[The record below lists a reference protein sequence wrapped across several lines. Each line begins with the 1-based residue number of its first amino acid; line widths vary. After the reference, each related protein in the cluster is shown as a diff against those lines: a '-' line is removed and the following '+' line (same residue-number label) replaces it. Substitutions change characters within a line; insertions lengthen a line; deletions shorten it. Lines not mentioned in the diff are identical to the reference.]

1 MKMFQCRTFIFGVLI
16 LSSTSLPASQAEQYS
31 ATLTIEV
38 LKPIGDMKDLNTDA
52 QVTRI
57 ISETEKTVTIEARVR
72 PFANQLGDL
81 KPNLNW
87 RKDNSSDTELQ
98 KYLRPGL
105 TTNWDEAM
113 RTELLDALKADGIVP
128 DQLDDVL
135 LVQKV
140 SSWILTRFKY
150 VNHFVSFYVNF
161 ENNKAT
167 IDPLLRSAFD
177 AEKNRNGF
185 QSDQEAIDKGIFGKT
200 MFESRI
206 MGNCT
211 MTATLQATIFKA
223 LGIPTRLVGN
233 VLAFDASDP
242 AQVQQFEKEIHHNVL
257 RGGALEKAQDVKGQ
271 WVNHTFNE
279 VYIGR
284 KWVRLNYNNL
294 GQSPFWNQMGL
305 MVQVFRMADW
315 GESRLTSWAKQSMG
329 IPRSFNL
336 SSPNSYR
343 LVYIIDDPATLTPE
357 NNPPYSAAESKYR
370 LIKILR
376 IRNAN
381 EVNDFPLP
389 LQDVLKNKA
398 QNGLAF
404 FVEVD
409 VGEPK
414 VNYDEVKKFRKW
426 VSQSFI
432 LSAPGYPN
440 ITTKDA
446 GGFTGYGADG
456 LIFYADASMV
466 QGVKYHIK
474 PVTTEGNYRWE
485 VVGDVQLSRTGN
497 APVSLSFLSKK
508 VPAVR
513 RERLFGLFN

>member
-1 MKMFQCRTFIFGVLI
+1 MKMFQCRNFIFGVLF
-16 LSSTSLPASQAEQYS
+16 LSSTSLWASLAEPYS
-31 ATLTIEV
+31 ATLTMEI

-52 QVTRI
+52 QATRI
-57 ISETEKTVTIEARVR
+57 ISETEKTVTIEAKVR

-87 RKDNSSDTELQ
+87 RQDNSSDTELQ

-105 TTNWDEAM
+105 TTNWDEQM
-113 RTELLDALKADGIVP
+113 RTELLAALKADGIVP
-128 DQLDDVL
+128 EQLDDVL

-150 VNHFVSFYVNF
+150 INHFVSFYMNF

-177 AEKNRNGF
+177 AEKSRNGF
-185 QSDQEAIDKGIFGKT
+185 QSDQEAIDKGIFGKS
-200 MFESRI
+200 MFQSRI

-242 AQVQQFEKEIHHNVL
+242 TQVQEFEKQIHHNGL
-257 RGGALEKAQDVKGQ
+257 RGSALEKAQESKGK

-279 VYIGR
+279 VYVGR
-284 KWVRLNYNNL
+284 KWIRLNYNNL

-305 MVQVFRMADW
+305 MVQVFTMADW
-315 GESRLTSWAKQSMG
+315 GESRLTSWAKQSLG
-329 IPRSFNL
+329 IERNFNL

-343 LVYIIDDPATLTPE
+343 LVRIIDDPATLTPE
-357 NNPPYSAAESKYR
+357 SNPPYSPAQSKYKV
-370 LIKILR
+370 IKILR

-381 EVNDFPLP
+381 EVNDFPQA
-389 LQDVLKNKA
+389 LQDVLKNEA
-398 QNGLAF
+398 QKGLAF

-414 VNYDEVKKFRKW
+414 INYDEVKKFRKW
-426 VSQSFI
+426 VSQSFV
-432 LSAPGYPN
+432 LSAPGYPD
-440 ITTKDA
+440 ITMKDA

-466 QGVKYHIK
+466 PGVKYHIK
-474 PVTTEGNYRWE
+474 PVTTKGNYRWE
-485 VVGDVQLSRTGN
+485 VLGDVQLSRPGI
-497 APVSLSFLSKK
+497 APVSLSFLKK
-508 VPAVR
+508 EVPAVR
-513 RERLFGLFN
+513 CERLFRL